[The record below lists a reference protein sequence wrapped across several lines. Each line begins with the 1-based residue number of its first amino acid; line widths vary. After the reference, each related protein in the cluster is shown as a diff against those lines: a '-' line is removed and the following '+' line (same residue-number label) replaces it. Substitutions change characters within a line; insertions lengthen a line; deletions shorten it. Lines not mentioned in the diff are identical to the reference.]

1 MLDTNTIV
9 HIKSTKIQKIIKTEF
24 LCAIKATMPSL
35 NIYIYDISSTW
46 GYVNIPKNVLNQKLR
61 IPSWG
66 FKVGVT
72 SSSRYEVYDFGHRSK
87 KLSLSILIT

>member
-46 GYVNIPKNVLNQKLR
+46 GYVNIPEHDLGIR
-61 IPSWG
+61 SWG
-66 FKVGVT
+66 YVEFEI
-72 SSSRYEVYDFGHRSK
+72 REVYDLVIGVRNYHFQ
-87 KLSLSILIT
+87 I

>member
-24 LCAIKATMPSL
+24 LCAIKASMPSF

-46 GYVNIPKNVLNQKLR
+46 GYVNIPKM
-61 IPSWG
+61 S
-66 FKVGVT
+66 
-72 SSSRYEVYDFGHRSK
+72 
-87 KLSLSILIT
+87 